1 MWTTALLFLAAVIT
15 RPAEPAR
22 ITLAKIVNT
31 QTLISTQLAAMYPEE
46 PWFLIG
52 PARGM
57 YLDGIGVIFSAEI
70 NLATGPSLS
79 PFKQTITK
87 EEITR
92 HRDKKEVRLPL
103 LRKRM
108 YTIVGS
114 MASYLETLPNNEEF
128 VLAVTLLKYPWE
140 GTVAGMPSQIILR
153 APRGK
158 LVEAQRQNANPDTVI
173 RMQEY

>member
-1 MWTTALLFLAAVIT
+1 MWTTALFFVTALIT
-15 RPAEPAR
+15 RTAEPPR
-22 ITLAKIVNT
+22 ITLAKVINT

-52 PARGM
+52 PARGL
-57 YLDGIGVIFSAEI
+57 YLDGTGVIFSAEI

-79 PFKQTITK
+79 PFKQTITR
-87 EEITR
+87 EEIAR
-92 HRDKKEVRLPL
+92 HREKKEIRLPL

-108 YTIVGS
+108 YSIVGS
-114 MASYLETLPNNEEF
+114 MASYLEMLPNQEEF

-140 GTVAGMPSQIILR
+140 EAGGMPSQIIMR

-158 LVEAQRQNANPDTVI
+158 LVEAQRQNAKPETVI
-173 RMQEY
+173 RTQEY